1 MIPKIIQNSMRHFTA
16 TAAVILSLACMFSC
30 KKEKGGG
37 DTLEKIY
44 FVDPASASM
53 VLTQGQTGYIMY
65 ATVPESAAATAVME
79 WSSSDTNIAEVFN
92 GQVTAIAPGNTVIT
106 VKCGNVSATLDVQV
120 VPIPVTSFNVP
131 KSMNAYMDMPT
142 PIKLTVEP
150 AEANA
155 ASLEWKSDNPEIA
168 EVVIESGKA
177 FVNAKKEGGCKITV
191 TPYNNSEAS
200 QQIAVTVYPA
210 IFKLMRRSISGESG
224 YVEILNDDSFDI
236 TDIGMP
242 TYEGMRYIEM
252 IRLDGGELL
261 DSSVEVNNENSG
273 IVSITKHK
281 RSESKIIL
289 NAEEKSEVGAT
300 KISVSLKDDDNVY
313 TKTFTITRQKH
324 DFTSDTKICR
334 IYTETPVND
343 VEEMARE
350 AILAVQMFPAVN
362 AVWTSSNESVAKV
375 APLTVDGTGFSPMA
389 EIRTFGEYGSAEI
402 TATDESG
409 EHTRKFTVRVSKAS
423 FPAGTKI
430 CIRVDGH
437 IEPVGESTT
446 IRASYDGRNDEAFG
460 LMDAS
465 GNYLSTFTNFK
476 WTIESPSCECSLTPV
491 GASGVVIA
499 PISTTTFSGSKT
511 ATLVCTDDAGNRLT
525 HKIFIDSPNAFRGV
539 ENLRVTVDGKSY
551 TGNAKVDIGK
561 TATIDIAKLTYGSS
575 YDGLKW
581 ENVGVLGSVYG
592 RTKLNNNSSGSLMSI
607 EFTPN
612 RKMEAMPISV
622 EDEIG
627 QVRKIYISSAKFHFP
642 DGAKLYYS
650 YTAVNPTNS
659 GWKEA
664 TSGVLLRPNI
674 STNIKIATSETGA
687 PVVDKAYYY
696 QVWASAIEKSKKN
709 QYVNEFSPLYNE
721 DYNVFSV
728 FVNGYPPR
736 DDAPE
741 PYGITVKDDY
751 GTSLYNQFYIH
762 ELVKFDSS
770 TEFFVWASLGG
781 AGRGYSVKYDKG
793 KDKRLYVDVDPPS
806 SGKIPEVR
814 ITWTLSYNAGYY
826 IFPEARITNSVGEQS
841 EYSMYHVRQV
851 KFNPVSSTASSPTK
865 VVLFDDYGN
874 TKTIYISYNIKN

>member
-1 MIPKIIQNSMRHFTA
+1 MRRF
-16 TAAVILSLACMFSC
+16 TAAVAVLLSLACAFSC

-53 VLTQGQTGYIMY
+53 VLSQGQTGYIMY

-120 VPIPVTSFNVP
+120 VPIPVTSFSVP

-150 AEANA
+150 AKANA

-200 QQIAVTVYPA
+200 QQISVTVYPA
-210 IFKLMRRSISGESG
+210 IFKLMRRSISDESG

-236 TDIGMP
+236 TDVGMP
-242 TYEGMRYIEM
+242 YEGIRCIEM
-252 IRLDGGELL
+252 IRLDGDKLL
-261 DSSVEVNNENSG
+261 ESSVEVNNENSG
-273 IVSITKHK
+273 IVSITKRQ
-281 RSESKIIL
+281 RSESKVLL
-289 NAEEKSEVGAT
+289 NVEEKSEVGAT
-300 KISVSLKDDDNVY
+300 KVSVSLKEDDNVY

-343 VEEMARE
+343 VEEMSRNATME
-350 AILAVQMFPAVN
+350 VQMFPAVN

-375 APLTVDGTGFSPMA
+375 VPATSDGTGFSPMA
-389 EIRTFGEYGSAEI
+389 EIRTFDEYGSAEI

-430 CIRVDGH
+430 STRVNNNYV
-437 IEPVGESTT
+437 PVGESTT
-446 IRASYDGRNDEAFG
+446 IRASYDGRNAGGFG
-460 LMDAS
+460 LLEAS
-465 GNYLSTFTNFK
+465 GNPSTFSNIK
-476 WTIESPSCECSLTPV
+476 WTIESPSCECRLTQV
-491 GASGVVIA
+491 GANGVIIR
-499 PISTTTFSGSKT
+499 PISKTTFSGSKT
-511 ATLVCTDDAGNRLT
+511 ATLVCTDDAGNRIT
-525 HKIFIDSPNAFRGV
+525 HKIFIDSPNAFSGV
-539 ENLRVTVDGKSY
+539 HNLRVTVDGKSY

-561 TATIDIAKLTYGSS
+561 TATIDIAKFTFDSS

-581 ENVGVLGSVYG
+581 ENVGVLGGVYG
-592 RTKLNNNSSGSLMSI
+592 TTKLNNNSSGSLMSI

-627 QVRKIYISSAKFHFP
+627 QVKKIYISSAKFHFP
-642 DGAKLYYS
+642 EGAKLYYS
-650 YTAVNPTNS
+650 YGNVDPT
-659 GWKEA
+659 GGYWAE
-664 TSGVLLRPNI
+664 VLDGMPLKNDAG
-674 STNIKIATSETGA
+674 TYLKIATSAEGK
-687 PVVDKAYYY
+687 PIVDKAYWD
-696 QVWASAIEKSKKN
+696 QIWASAIEKSKN
-709 QYVNEFSPLYNE
+709 HSYIGEF
-721 DYNVFSV
+721 DDIRINVLRPWNIFGV
-728 FVNGYPPR
+728 FTKKYPTKYQE
-736 DDAPE
+736 PE
-741 PYGITVKDDY
+741 YYSIEAKDDY
-751 GTSLYNQFYIH
+751 GTALSAGFYIREWVEFKSEDRFQIYMKKTSTYIEYGDGSAVH
-762 ELVKFDSS
+762 DDIPDSQLFSDGSIIVKLNFDGNAYR
-770 TEFFVWASLGG
+770 F
-781 AGRGYSVKYDKG
+781 
-793 KDKRLYVDVDPPS
+793 P
-806 SGKIPEVR
+806 R
-814 ITWTLSYNAGYY
+814 I
-826 IFPEARITNSVGEQS
+826 IVTNSAKQDHPH
-841 EYSMYHVRQV
+841 EYYLYHANFVRV
-851 KFNPVSSTASSPTK
+851 YPTSGSPATR
-865 VVLFDDYGN
+865 LIFSDDFGN
-874 TKTIYISYNIKN
+874 MKTITFELY

>member
-1 MIPKIIQNSMRHFTA
+1 MIPKIIQNPMRRF
-16 TAAVILSLACMFSC
+16 TAAVAVLLSLACAFSC

-53 VLTQGQTGYIMY
+53 VLSQGQTGYIMY

-120 VPIPVTSFNVP
+120 VPIPVTNFSVP

-200 QQIAVTVYPA
+200 QQISVTVYPA

-242 TYEGMRYIEM
+242 YEGIRYIEM
-252 IRLDGGELL
+252 IRLDGDKLL
-261 DSSVEVNNENSG
+261 ESSVEVNNENSG
-273 IVSITKHK
+273 IVSITKRQ
-281 RSESKIIL
+281 RSESKVLL
-289 NAEEKSEVGAT
+289 NVEEKSEVGAT
-300 KISVSLKDDDNVY
+300 KVSVSLKEDDNVY

-334 IYTETPVND
+334 INTETPVND
-343 VEEMARE
+343 VEEMARNATME
-350 AILAVQMFPAVN
+350 VQMFPAVN

-375 APLTVDGTGFSPMA
+375 VPATSDGTGFSPMA

-409 EHTRKFTVRVSKAS
+409 EHTRKFTVKVSKAS

-430 CIRVDGH
+430 GTRVGGKLV
-437 IEPVGESTT
+437 PVGESTT
-446 IRASYDGRNDEAFG
+446 LRASYDGRNDAGFG

-491 GASGVVIA
+491 GASGVIVA

-525 HKIFIDSPNAFRGV
+525 HKIFIDSPNAFSGV
-539 ENLRVTVDGKSY
+539 QNLRVTVDGKSY
-551 TGNAKVDIGK
+551 TSNAKVDIGK
-561 TATIDIAKLTYGSS
+561 TATIDIAKLTLDSS

-592 RTKLNNNSSGSLMSI
+592 TTKLNNNSSGSLMSI

-627 QVRKIYISSAKFHFP
+627 QVRKIYITSAEFQFP
-642 DGAKLYYS
+642 EGAKIYISYYKSTWSTSDDCLFFNNGSTYFRVGTSATDFVKSGSPVKWSFVKTYPKLNYNSTFRALPEGDASIYALSPTS
-650 YTAVNPTNS
+650 YPNDYANDDYTLVAKDAYGTEVSARFKVKKFMDFNDGCWFRLDHTYNEPSSIYKFGDGNDVYVTLPAKASYKVGMTCCPKEKGNTVYVNRAEISDFKNGS
-659 GWKEA
+659 
-664 TSGVLLRPNI
+664 I
-674 STNIKIATSETGA
+674 STRTEK
-687 PVVDKAYYY
+687 PVFRA
-696 QVWASAIEKSKKN
+696 E
-709 QYVNEFSPLYNE
+709 
-721 DYNVFSV
+721 
-728 FVNGYPPR
+728 
-736 DDAPE
+736 
-741 PYGITVKDDY
+741 ITVKREEY
-751 GTSLYNQFYIH
+751 
-762 ELVKFDSS
+762 
-770 TEFFVWASLGG
+770 
-781 AGRGYSVKYDKG
+781 
-793 KDKRLYVDVDPPS
+793 
-806 SGKIPEVR
+806 
-814 ITWTLSYNAGYY
+814 
-826 IFPEARITNSVGEQS
+826 ARITF
-841 EYSMYHVRQV
+841 Y
-851 KFNPVSSTASSPTK
+851 
-865 VVLFDDYGN
+865 DDYGN
-874 TKTIYISYNIKN
+874 KKAFYIKHK

>member
-1 MIPKIIQNSMRHFTA
+1 MIPKIIQNPMRRF
-16 TAAVILSLACMFSC
+16 TAAVAVLLSLACAFSC

-44 FVDPASASM
+44 FVDPESASM
-53 VLTQGQTGYIMY
+53 VLSQGQTGYIMY

-120 VPIPVTSFNVP
+120 VPIPVTSFSVP

-200 QQIAVTVYPA
+200 QQISVTVYPA
-210 IFKLMRRSISGESG
+210 IFKLMRSSISGESG

-261 DSSVEVNNENSG
+261 DSSVDVYNENPG
-273 IVSITKHK
+273 IVSITKSK
-281 RSESKIIL
+281 RSESKVLL

-300 KISVSLKDDDNVY
+300 KVSVSLKEDDNVY

-375 APLTVDGTGFSPMA
+375 APLTSDGTGFSPMA

-430 CIRVDGH
+430 STRVNNNYV
-437 IEPVGESTT
+437 PVGESTT
-446 IRASYDGRNDEAFG
+446 IRASYDGRNAGGFG
-460 LMDAS
+460 LLEAS
-465 GNYLSTFTNFK
+465 GNPSTFSNIK
-476 WTIESPSCECSLTPV
+476 WTIESPSCECRLTQV
-491 GASGVVIA
+491 GANGVIIR
-499 PISTTTFSGSKT
+499 PISKTTFSGSKT
-511 ATLVCTDDAGNRLT
+511 ATLVCTDDAGNRIT
-525 HKIFIDSPNAFRGV
+525 HKIFIDSPNAFSGV
-539 ENLRVTVDGKSY
+539 HNLRVTVDGKSY

-561 TATIDIAKLTYGSS
+561 TATIDIAKFTFDSS

-581 ENVGVLGSVYG
+581 ENVGVLGGVYG
-592 RTKLNNNSSGSLMSI
+592 TTKLNNNSSGSLMSI

-627 QVRKIYISSAKFHFP
+627 QVKKIYISSAKFHFP
-642 DGAKLYYS
+642 EGAKLYYS
-650 YTAVNPTNS
+650 YGNVDPT
-659 GWKEA
+659 GGYWAE
-664 TSGVLLRPNI
+664 VLDGMPLKNDAG
-674 STNIKIATSETGA
+674 TYLKIATSAEGK
-687 PVVDKAYYY
+687 PIVDKAYWD
-696 QVWASAIEKSKKN
+696 QIWASAIEKSKN
-709 QYVNEFSPLYNE
+709 HSYIGEF
-721 DYNVFSV
+721 DDIRINVLRPWNIFGV
-728 FVNGYPPR
+728 FTKKYPTKYQE
-736 DDAPE
+736 PE
-741 PYGITVKDDY
+741 YYSIEAKDDY
-751 GTSLYNQFYIH
+751 GTALSAGFYIREWVEFKSKDRFQIYMKKTSTYIEYGDGSAVH
-762 ELVKFDSS
+762 DDIPDSQLFSDGSIIVKLNFDGNAYR
-770 TEFFVWASLGG
+770 F
-781 AGRGYSVKYDKG
+781 
-793 KDKRLYVDVDPPS
+793 P
-806 SGKIPEVR
+806 R
-814 ITWTLSYNAGYY
+814 I
-826 IFPEARITNSVGEQS
+826 IVTNSAKQDHPH
-841 EYSMYHVRQV
+841 EYYLYHANFVRV
-851 KFNPVSSTASSPTK
+851 YPTSGSPATR
-865 VVLFDDYGN
+865 LIFSDDFGN
-874 TKTIYISYNIKN
+874 MKTITFELY

>member
-1 MIPKIIQNSMRHFTA
+1 MRRF
-16 TAAVILSLACMFSC
+16 TAAVAVLLSLACAFSC

-44 FVDPASASM
+44 FVDPESASM
-53 VLTQGQTGYIMY
+53 VLSQGQTGYIMY

-120 VPIPVTSFNVP
+120 VPIPVTSFSVP

-150 AEANA
+150 AKANA

-200 QQIAVTVYPA
+200 QQISVTVYPA
-210 IFKLMRRSISGESG
+210 IFKLMRRSISDESG

-236 TDIGMP
+236 TDVGMP
-242 TYEGMRYIEM
+242 YEGIRCIEM
-252 IRLDGGELL
+252 IRLDGDKLL
-261 DSSVEVNNENSG
+261 ESSVEVNNENSG
-273 IVSITKHK
+273 IVSITKRQ
-281 RSESKIIL
+281 RSESKVLL
-289 NAEEKSEVGAT
+289 NVEEKSEVGAT
-300 KISVSLKDDDNVY
+300 KVSVSLKEDDNVY

-375 APLTVDGTGFSPMA
+375 APLTSDGTGFSPMA

-430 CIRVDGH
+430 STRVNNNYV
-437 IEPVGESTT
+437 PVGESTT
-446 IRASYDGRNDEAFG
+446 IRASYDGRNAGGFG
-460 LMDAS
+460 LLEAS
-465 GNYLSTFTNFK
+465 GNPSTFSNIK
-476 WTIESPSCECSLTPV
+476 WTIESPSCECRLTQV
-491 GASGVVIA
+491 GANGVIIR
-499 PISTTTFSGSKT
+499 PISKTTFSGSKT
-511 ATLVCTDDAGNRLT
+511 ATLVCTDDAGNRIT
-525 HKIFIDSPNAFRGV
+525 HKIFIDSPNAFSGV
-539 ENLRVTVDGKSY
+539 HNLRVTVDGKSY

-561 TATIDIAKLTYGSS
+561 TATIDIAKFTFDSS

-581 ENVGVLGSVYG
+581 ENVGVLGGVYG
-592 RTKLNNNSSGSLMSI
+592 TTKLNNNSSGSLMSI

-627 QVRKIYISSAKFHFP
+627 QVKKIYISSAKFHFP
-642 DGAKLYYS
+642 EGAKLYYS
-650 YTAVNPTNS
+650 YGNVDPT
-659 GWKEA
+659 GGYWAE
-664 TSGVLLRPNI
+664 VLDGMPLKNDAG
-674 STNIKIATSETGA
+674 TYLKIATSAEGK
-687 PVVDKAYYY
+687 PIVDKAYWD
-696 QVWASAIEKSKKN
+696 QIWASAIEKSKN
-709 QYVNEFSPLYNE
+709 HSYIGEF
-721 DYNVFSV
+721 DDIRINVLRPWNIFGV
-728 FVNGYPPR
+728 FTKKYPTKYQE
-736 DDAPE
+736 PE
-741 PYGITVKDDY
+741 YYSIEAKDDY
-751 GTSLYNQFYIH
+751 GTALSAGFYIREWVEFKSKDRFQIYMKKTSTYIEYGDGSAVH
-762 ELVKFDSS
+762 DDIPDSQLFSDGSIIVKLNFDGNAYR
-770 TEFFVWASLGG
+770 F
-781 AGRGYSVKYDKG
+781 
-793 KDKRLYVDVDPPS
+793 P
-806 SGKIPEVR
+806 R
-814 ITWTLSYNAGYY
+814 I
-826 IFPEARITNSVGEQS
+826 IVTNSAKQDHPH
-841 EYSMYHVRQV
+841 EYYLYHANFVRV
-851 KFNPVSSTASSPTK
+851 YPTSGSPATR
-865 VVLFDDYGN
+865 LIFSDDFGN
-874 TKTIYISYNIKN
+874 MKTITFELY

>member
-1 MIPKIIQNSMRHFTA
+1 MRYFTS
-16 TAAVILSLACMFSC
+16 AVAVLLSLACAFSC

-53 VLTQGQTGYIMY
+53 VLSQGQTGYIMY

-120 VPIPVTSFNVP
+120 VPIPVTNFSVP
-131 KSMNAYMDMPT
+131 KTMSAYMDMPT

-150 AEANA
+150 AKANA

-177 FVNAKKEGGCKITV
+177 FVNAKKEGGCKISV
-191 TPYNNSEAS
+191 TPYNNSDAS
-200 QQIAVTVYPA
+200 QKIEVTVYPA

-242 TYEGMRYIEM
+242 SEDGKRSIEM
-252 IRLDGGELL
+252 IRVDGSSLL
-261 DSSVEVNNENSG
+261 ESSVEVYNENSG
-273 IVSITKHK
+273 IVSITKYK
-281 RSESKIIL
+281 RSESKIL
-289 NAEEKSEVGAT
+289 LMVEEQSEVGAA
-300 KISVSLKDDDNVY
+300 KVSVSLKEDDNVY

-334 IYTETPVND
+334 MYSETPVND
-343 VEEMARE
+343 VEEMARN
-350 AILAVQMFPAVN
+350 ATMQVQMFPAVN

-375 APLTVDGTGFSPMA
+375 ESASSDGVGFSPWAM
-389 EIRTFGEYGSAEI
+389 IKTFGEYGSAEI

-409 EHTRKFTVRVSKAS
+409 EHTRKFTVKVSKAS

-430 CIRVDGH
+430 CIRVGGK

-491 GASGVVIA
+491 GASGVVVA

-511 ATLVCTDDAGNRLT
+511 ATLVCTDDAGNQLK
-525 HKIFIDSPNAFRGV
+525 HKIIIYSPIAFGRNALGAKVNSEMFY
-539 ENLRVTVDGKSY
+539 ED
-551 TGNAKVDIGK
+551 AKVDIGNK
-561 TATIDIAKLTYGSS
+561 AVVALYGNKKVPVTLAGVKWSGLEKLNSYGSVNISTNSTNTIS
-575 YDGLKW
+575 YF
-581 ENVGVLGSVYG
+581 
-592 RTKLNNNSSGSLMSI
+592 

-612 RKMEAMPISV
+612 KEMESVTITV

-627 QVRKIYISSAKFHFP
+627 QEQTLRIQSAAFHFP
-642 DGAKLYYS
+642 DGAK
-650 YTAVNPTNS
+650 
-659 GWKEA
+659 
-664 TSGVLLRPNI
+664 
-674 STNIKIATSETGA
+674 
-687 PVVDKAYYY
+687 
-696 QVWASAIEKSKKN
+696 
-709 QYVNEFSPLYNE
+709 
-721 DYNVFSV
+721 
-728 FVNGYPPR
+728 
-736 DDAPE
+736 
-741 PYGITVKDDY
+741 
-751 GTSLYNQFYIH
+751 
-762 ELVKFDSS
+762 
-770 TEFFVWASLGG
+770 
-781 AGRGYSVKYDKG
+781 
-793 KDKRLYVDVDPPS
+793 
-806 SGKIPEVR
+806 
-814 ITWTLSYNAGYY
+814 
-826 IFPEARITNSVGEQS
+826 
-841 EYSMYHVRQV
+841 
-851 KFNPVSSTASSPTK
+851 
-865 VVLFDDYGN
+865 
-874 TKTIYISYNIKN
+874 IYISYNKSTWNTSDDCVFFNNGSTYFRVGTSATDFVKSGSPVKWSCVKTYPTLNYSSTIRALPGGDASIYALSPTSYPNDYRTDEYTLVAKDAYGTEIESRFKVKKFMNFNDGIWFRLSYYVNEPYYDENGAYHSSKMKSSKYKFESGKDIYMTLPNNLSSYNAEVDCCPYANGYGNAVYINRAEIIDFKNGSVGTRTEKPALSPTVTTISEQYARITLYDDYGNKKAFYIKRK

>member
-1 MIPKIIQNSMRHFTA
+1 MIPKIIQNPMRRF
-16 TAAVILSLACMFSC
+16 TAAVAVLLSLACAFSC

-53 VLTQGQTGYIMY
+53 VLSQGQTGYIMY

-79 WSSSDTNIAEVFN
+79 WSSSDTDIAEVFN

-120 VPIPVTSFNVP
+120 VPIPVTSFSVP

-142 PIKLTVEP
+142 PIKLTVQP

-200 QQIAVTVYPA
+200 QQISVTVYPA
-210 IFKLMRRSISGESG
+210 IFKLMRQSISGESG

-273 IVSITKHK
+273 IVSITKSK
-281 RSESKIIL
+281 RSESKILL

-300 KISVSLKDDDNVY
+300 KVSVSLKEDDNVY

-375 APLTVDGTGFSPMA
+375 APLTSDGTGFSPMA

-409 EHTRKFTVRVSKAS
+409 EHTRKFTVKVSKAS

-430 CIRVDGH
+430 CIRVNGKL
-437 IEPVGESTT
+437 EPVGESTT
-446 IRASYDGRNDEAFG
+446 IRASYDGRNDAGFG

-476 WTIESPSCECSLTPV
+476 WTIESPSCECSLSPV
-491 GASGVVIA
+491 GASGVIVA
-499 PISTTTFSGSKT
+499 PISTTAFSGSKT

-525 HKIFIDSPNAFRGV
+525 HKIFIASPNAFSGV
-539 ENLRVTVDGKSY
+539 HNLRVTVDGKSY
-551 TGNAKVDIGK
+551 TSNAKVDIGK
-561 TATIDIAKLTYGSS
+561 TATIDIAKMKYTSD

-581 ENVGVLGSVYG
+581 QNVGVLGGVYG
-592 RTKLNNNSSGSLMSI
+592 TTKLNNNSSGSLMSI

-612 RKMEAMPISV
+612 RKMDAMPISV

-642 DGAKLYYS
+642 DGAKIYISYNKSTWNTSDDCPFLNNGNNYFRIGTSATDLTAFDPGNASVWSSTIRKPSYVTYTGNIRVLPSGNS
-650 YTAVNPTNS
+650 YTHAM
-659 GWKEA
+659 
-664 TSGVLLRPNI
+664 
-674 STNIKIATSETGA
+674 STM
-687 PVVDKAYYY
+687 
-696 QVWASAIEKSKKN
+696 
-709 QYVNEFSPLYNE
+709 
-721 DYNVFSV
+721 
-728 FVNGYPPR
+728 GYPN
-736 DDAPE
+736 DYECVFYTLTA
-741 PYGITVKDDY
+741 KDDY
-751 GTSLYNQFYIH
+751 GKLIESEFRLK
-762 ELVKFDSS
+762 KFMNFNDDIWFRFLENKKYS
-770 TEFFVWASLGG
+770 TYTYKFES
-781 AGRGYSVKYDKG
+781 G
-793 KDKRLYVDVDPPS
+793 KDVYVTVPLHEYTGVRFSCSPSKSGSSVYFRRADIIDFSNTGYTLRNRTEKPALDPVVIM
-806 SGKIPEVR
+806 KKE
-814 ITWTLSYNAGYY
+814 
-826 IFPEARITNSVGEQS
+826 
-841 EYSMYHVRQV
+841 EYSRIIFY
-851 KFNPVSSTASSPTK
+851 
-865 VVLFDDYGN
+865 DDYGN
-874 TKTIYISYNIKN
+874 TKTFYVKKK

>member
-1 MIPKIIQNSMRHFTA
+1 MIPKIIQNPMRRF
-16 TAAVILSLACMFSC
+16 TAAVAVLLSLACAFSC

-53 VLTQGQTGYIMY
+53 VLSQGQTGYIMY

-120 VPIPVTSFNVP
+120 VPIPVTNFSVP

-200 QQIAVTVYPA
+200 QQISVTVYPA

-273 IVSITKHK
+273 IVSITKRK
-281 RSESKIIL
+281 RSESKILL

-300 KISVSLKDDDNVY
+300 KVSVSLKEDDNVY

-350 AILAVQMFPAVN
+350 AILAVQMLPAVN

-375 APLTVDGTGFSPMA
+375 VPLTSDGTGFSPMA

-409 EHTRKFTVRVSKAS
+409 KNTRKFTVKVSKAS

-437 IEPVGESTT
+437 IVPVGESTT
-446 IRASYDGRNDEAFG
+446 LRASYDGRNDEAFG

-476 WTIESPSCECSLTPV
+476 WTIESPSCECSLTSV
-491 GASGVVIA
+491 GASGVVVA

-511 ATLVCTDDAGNRLT
+511 ATLVCTDDAGNQLK
-525 HKIFIDSPNAFRGV
+525 HKIIIYSPIAFGRNALGAKVNSEMFY
-539 ENLRVTVDGKSY
+539 ED
-551 TGNAKVDIGK
+551 AKVDIGNK
-561 TATIDIAKLTYGSS
+561 AVVALYGNKKVPVTLAGVKWSGLEKLNSYGSVNISTNSTNTIS
-575 YDGLKW
+575 YF
-581 ENVGVLGSVYG
+581 
-592 RTKLNNNSSGSLMSI
+592 

-612 RKMEAMPISV
+612 QKMESVTITV

-627 QVRKIYISSAKFHFP
+627 QEQTLRIQSAAFHFP
-642 DGAKLYYS
+642 EGAKIYFS
-650 YTAVNPTNS
+650 YNKSTWDTSNDFRFFNNGSTYFRVGTSATDFVKSGSPVEWSLEKTYPNS
-659 GWKEA
+659 NYGSK
-664 TSGVLLRPNI
+664 LRALP
-674 STNIKIATSETGA
+674 SE
-687 PVVDKAYYY
+687 D
-696 QVWASAIEKSKKN
+696 AS
-709 QYVNEFSPLYNE
+709 QYVLSPVAYAD
-721 DYNVFSV
+721 DYKADEYIVI
-728 FVNGYPPR
+728 
-736 DDAPE
+736 A
-741 PYGITVKDDY
+741 KDDY
-751 GTSLYNQFYIH
+751 GTEVRSPFMLKKFMNFNKAVWVTLRYYDNGTQKQVTSTYT
-762 ELVKFDSS
+762 FDS
-770 TEFFVWASLGG
+770 
-781 AGRGYSVKYDKG
+781 G
-793 KDKRLYVDVDPPS
+793 KDVYKTLPAKATNLVVLECSPYENGNTVYVNSAEIIDFKNGSVGTRTKKPAFREEVTIK
-806 SGKIPEVR
+806 SGE
-814 ITWTLSYNAGYY
+814 Y
-826 IFPEARITNSVGEQS
+826 ARITF
-841 EYSMYHVRQV
+841 Y
-851 KFNPVSSTASSPTK
+851 
-865 VVLFDDYGN
+865 DDYGN
-874 TKTIYISYNIKN
+874 KKAFYIKKK

>member
-1 MIPKIIQNSMRHFTA
+1 MIPKIIQNPMRHFTA
-16 TAAVILSLACMFSC
+16 AVAVLLSLACAFSC

-53 VLTQGQTGYIMY
+53 VLSQGQTGYIMY

-120 VPIPVTSFNVP
+120 VPIPVTSFSVP
-131 KSMNAYMDMPT
+131 KSMSAYMDMPT
-142 PIKLTVEP
+142 PVKLTVEP

-177 FVNAKKEGGCKITV
+177 IVNAKKEGGCKITV

-200 QQIAVTVYPA
+200 QQISVTVYPA
-210 IFKLMRRSISGESG
+210 IFKLMRRSISGESS

-252 IRLDGGELL
+252 IRLDGSELL
-261 DSSVEVNNENSG
+261 ESSVEVNNENSG
-273 IVSITKHK
+273 IVSITK
-281 RSESKIIL
+281 RQCSESKVLL
-289 NAEEKSEVGAT
+289 NVEEKSEVGAT
-300 KISVSLKDDDNVY
+300 KVSVSLKEDDNVY

-343 VEEMARE
+343 VEEMARNATME
-350 AILAVQMFPAVN
+350 VQMFPAVN

-375 APLTVDGTGFSPMA
+375 VPATSDGTGFSPMA

-409 EHTRKFTVRVSKAS
+409 EHTRKFTVKVSKAS

-430 CIRVDGH
+430 STRVNNNYV
-437 IEPVGESTT
+437 PVGESTT
-446 IRASYDGRNDEAFG
+446 IRASYDGRNAGGFG
-460 LMDAS
+460 LLEAS
-465 GNYLSTFTNFK
+465 GNPSTFSNIK
-476 WTIESPSCECSLTPV
+476 WTIESPSCECRLTQV
-491 GASGVVIA
+491 GANGVIIR
-499 PISTTTFSGSKT
+499 PISKTTFSGSKT

-525 HKIFIDSPNAFRGV
+525 HKIFIDSPNAFSGV
-539 ENLRVTVDGKSY
+539 HNLRVTVDGKSY
-551 TGNAKVDIGK
+551 TSNAKVDIGK
-561 TATIDIAKLTYGSS
+561 TATIDIAKLTFDSS

-592 RTKLNNNSSGSLMSI
+592 TTKLNNNSSGSLMSI

-627 QVRKIYISSAKFHFP
+627 QVRKIYISSGAFQFP
-642 DGAKLYYS
+642 EGAKIYFS
-650 YTAVNPTNS
+650 YNKSTWDTSNDFRFFNNGSTYFRVGTSATDFVKSGLPVEWSCIKCWPTSNYGS
-659 GWKEA
+659 KFR
-664 TSGVLLRPNI
+664 VLP
-674 STNIKIATSETGA
+674 SE
-687 PVVDKAYYY
+687 D
-696 QVWASAIEKSKKN
+696 AS
-709 QYVNEFSPLYNE
+709 QYVLSPVAY
-721 DYNVFSV
+721 
-728 FVNGYPPR
+728 
-736 DDAPE
+736 A
-741 PYGITVKDDY
+741 DDY
-751 GTSLYNQFYIH
+751 KADEYIVIAKDAYGTEVRSPFMLK
-762 ELVKFDSS
+762 KFMNFNDAIWFRLKYYDNGIKKSVTLTYTSDS
-770 TEFFVWASLGG
+770 
-781 AGRGYSVKYDKG
+781 G
-793 KDKRLYVDVDPPS
+793 KDVYKTLPAKATNLVVLECSPYENGNTVYVNSAEIIDFKNGSVGTRTKKPAFREEVTIK
-806 SGKIPEVR
+806 SGE
-814 ITWTLSYNAGYY
+814 Y
-826 IFPEARITNSVGEQS
+826 ARITF
-841 EYSMYHVRQV
+841 Y
-851 KFNPVSSTASSPTK
+851 
-865 VVLFDDYGN
+865 DDYGN
-874 TKTIYISYNIKN
+874 KKAFYIKKK

>member
-1 MIPKIIQNSMRHFTA
+1 MIPKIIQNPMRHFTA

-65 ATVPESAAATAVME
+65 ATVPESAAATAVVE

-120 VPIPVTSFNVP
+120 VPIPVTSFSVP

-142 PIKLTVEP
+142 PIKLTEEP

-155 ASLEWKSDNPEIA
+155 ASLLWESDNPEIA

-177 FVNAKKEGGCKITV
+177 FVNAKKEGGCKISV
-191 TPYNNSEAS
+191 TPYNSSDAS
-200 QQIAVTVYPA
+200 QKIEVTVYPA
-210 IFKLMRRSISGESG
+210 IFKLMRRSISDESG

-252 IRLDGGELL
+252 IRLDGSELL

-300 KISVSLKDDDNVY
+300 KVSVSLKEDDNVY

-402 TATDESG
+402 TAIDESG
-409 EHTRKFTVRVSKAS
+409 EHTRKFTVKVSKAS

-430 CIRVDGH
+430 STRVNNNYV
-437 IEPVGESTT
+437 PVGESTT
-446 IRASYDGRNDEAFG
+446 IRASYDGRNAGGFG
-460 LMDAS
+460 LLEAS
-465 GNYLSTFTNFK
+465 GNPSTFSNIK
-476 WTIESPSCECSLTPV
+476 WTIESPSCECRLTQV
-491 GASGVVIA
+491 GANGVIIR
-499 PISTTTFSGSKT
+499 PISKTTFSGSKT

-525 HKIFIDSPNAFRGV
+525 HKIFIDSPNAFSGV
-539 ENLRVTVDGKSY
+539 HNLRVTVDGKSY

-561 TATIDIAKLTYGSS
+561 TATIDIAKFTFDSS

-592 RTKLNNNSSGSLMSI
+592 TTKLNNNSSGSLMSI

-627 QVRKIYISSAKFHFP
+627 QVREIYISSAKFHFP
-642 DGAKLYYS
+642 DDAKLYYS
-650 YTAVNPTNS
+650 YGNVDPTGGYWSEVKDGMPLKNDA
-659 GWKEA
+659 G
-664 TSGVLLRPNI
+664 TYL
-674 STNIKIATSETGA
+674 KIATSAAGK
-687 PVVDKAYYY
+687 PIVDKAYWD
-696 QVWASAIEKSKKN
+696 QIWASAIEKSKNHSYIGEFDDIRINVLRPWNIFGVFTKKYPAKN
-709 QYVNEFSPLYNE
+709 QEY
-721 DYNVFSV
+721 
-728 FVNGYPPR
+728 
-736 DDAPE
+736 E
-741 PYGITVKDDY
+741 PYSIEVKDDY
-751 GTSLYNQFYIH
+751 GTAISARFYIR
-762 ELVKFDSS
+762 EWVKFDSDTRFEIGKKNGNLFIDYNNGS
-770 TEFFVWASLGG
+770 SESIRIPKSDLFSDGSIFVRMKFGN
-781 AGRGYSVKYDKG
+781 V
-793 KDKRLYVDVDPPS
+793 LYRFP
-806 SGKIPEVR
+806 R
-814 ITWTLSYNAGYY
+814 I
-826 IFPEARITNSVGEQS
+826 IVTNSAKPGNPH
-841 EYSMYHVRQV
+841 EYYLYHE
-851 KFNPVSSTASSPTK
+851 KFIREYPTSGSPATR
-865 VVLFDDYGN
+865 LIFSDDFGN
-874 TKTIYISYNIKN
+874 MKTFTFTTN

>member
-1 MIPKIIQNSMRHFTA
+1 MRRF
-16 TAAVILSLACMFSC
+16 TAAVAVLLSLACAFSC

-44 FVDPASASM
+44 FVDPESASM
-53 VLTQGQTGYIMY
+53 VLSQGQTGYIMY

-120 VPIPVTSFNVP
+120 VPIPVTSFSVP

-200 QQIAVTVYPA
+200 QQISVTVYPA
-210 IFKLMRRSISGESG
+210 IFKLMRSSISGESG

-261 DSSVEVNNENSG
+261 DSSVDVYNENPG
-273 IVSITKHK
+273 IVSITKSK
-281 RSESKIIL
+281 RSESKILL

-300 KISVSLKDDDNVY
+300 KVSVSLKEDDNVY

-375 APLTVDGTGFSPMA
+375 APLTSDGTGFSPMA

-430 CIRVDGH
+430 STRVNNNYV
-437 IEPVGESTT
+437 PVGESTT
-446 IRASYDGRNDEAFG
+446 IRASYDGRNAGGFG
-460 LMDAS
+460 LLEAS
-465 GNYLSTFTNFK
+465 GNPSTFSNIK
-476 WTIESPSCECSLTPV
+476 WTIESPSCECRLTQV
-491 GASGVVIA
+491 GASGVVVA

-511 ATLVCTDDAGNRLT
+511 ATLVCTDDAGNQLK
-525 HKIFIDSPNAFRGV
+525 HKIIIYSPIAFGRNALGAKVNSEMFY
-539 ENLRVTVDGKSY
+539 ED
-551 TGNAKVDIGK
+551 AKVDIGNK
-561 TATIDIAKLTYGSS
+561 AVVALYGNKKVPVTLAGVKWSGLEKLNSYGSVNISTNSTNTIS
-575 YDGLKW
+575 YF
-581 ENVGVLGSVYG
+581 
-592 RTKLNNNSSGSLMSI
+592 

-612 RKMEAMPISV
+612 QKMESVTITV

-627 QVRKIYISSAKFHFP
+627 QEQTLRIQSAAFHFP
-642 DGAKLYYS
+642 KGAKLYYS
-650 YTAVNPTNS
+650 YGNVDPT
-659 GWKEA
+659 GGYWAE
-664 TSGVLLRPNI
+664 VLDGMPLKNDAG
-674 STNIKIATSETGA
+674 TYLKIATSAEGK
-687 PVVDKAYYY
+687 PIVDKAYWD
-696 QVWASAIEKSKKN
+696 QIWASAIEKSKN
-709 QYVNEFSPLYNE
+709 HSYIGEF
-721 DYNVFSV
+721 DDIRINVLRPWNIFGV
-728 FVNGYPPR
+728 FTKKYPTKYQE
-736 DDAPE
+736 PE
-741 PYGITVKDDY
+741 YYSIEAKDDY
-751 GTSLYNQFYIH
+751 GTALSAGFYIREWVEFKSKDRFQIYMKKTSTYIEYGDGSAVH
-762 ELVKFDSS
+762 DDIPDSQLFSDGSIIVKLNFDGNAYR
-770 TEFFVWASLGG
+770 F
-781 AGRGYSVKYDKG
+781 
-793 KDKRLYVDVDPPS
+793 P
-806 SGKIPEVR
+806 R
-814 ITWTLSYNAGYY
+814 I
-826 IFPEARITNSVGEQS
+826 IVTNSAKQDHPH
-841 EYSMYHVRQV
+841 EYYLYHANFVRV
-851 KFNPVSSTASSPTK
+851 YPTSGSPATR
-865 VVLFDDYGN
+865 LIFSDDFGN
-874 TKTIYISYNIKN
+874 MKTITFELY